1 MSVNVEIDKLTD
13 EEILLL
19 NRRASIID
27 TIIVGVVFAVAAVV
41 GGVFASN
48 YLPPVSEAMRIA
60 VSLDAQSFVSQ
71 NTNLGANISQDE
83 VSGDLVAT
91 LNGEVIDTFSA
102 DYGSIS
108 LITNERNNIVTYE
121 IVFNNP
127 TK

>member
-1 MSVNVEIDKLTD
+1 MSVNIEVDKLTD

-27 TIIVGVVFAVAAVV
+27 TIIVGVVFLVAAVL

-48 YLPPVSEAMRIA
+48 YLPPVSEAMRIG
-60 VSLDAQSFVSQ
+60 VSLNAQSFVSQ
-71 NTNLGANISQDE
+71 NTNLGAIISQDE
-83 VSGDLVAT
+83 VSGDLVAK

-108 LITNERNNIVTYE
+108 LITKGRDGMVTYE